1 MTSVLVLGDDGMLG
15 STLSSCLKASPELRV
30 ISTSRKADAVDGF
43 DVSAGGSGLESLIRD
58 RGPFRYAINCIGV
71 LSSDISVDRP
81 GSVIAAVRANALFPH
96 ELATTAMAHGIRV
109 LHVSTD
115 GVFSGNS
122 PDPYVETDRCDC
134 DDIYGRTKVIGEAV
148 QPNVLNFR
156 CSVVGLSPQRRRGL
170 LEWFLSRPRGSAVA
184 GYTNHH
190 WNGVTTLQLAGL
202 CLKIIGKNVFEG
214 LRSRGPIHHFCPN
227 RPISK
232 YDLLMVFRD
241 VFEHDVTI
249 SAECAPT
256 PVSRVL
262 GTIHDGLSGLSGPET
277 SLQEAVQQLAA
288 YARQTE
294 RPGAP
299 IPQPSRRM

>member
-1 MTSVLVLGDDGMLG
+1 MTSVLVLGGDGMLG
-15 STLSSCLKASPELRV
+15 STVSACLKASPQLRV

-43 DVSAGGSGLESLIRD
+43 AVSAGGSGLESLIRD
-58 RGPFRYAINCIGV
+58 RGPFQYAINCIGV
-71 LSSDISVDRP
+71 LSSEISVDRP
-81 GSVIAAVRANALFPH
+81 ESVLAAVRANALFPH
-96 ELATTAMAHGIRV
+96 ELASIAMTHGIRV

-115 GVFSGNS
+115 GVFSGRS

-134 DDIYGRTKVIGEAV
+134 DDVYGRTKVIGEAV
-148 QPNVLNFR
+148 QVNVLNFR

-190 WNGVTTLQLAGL
+190 WNGVTTLQFARL
-202 CLKIIGKNVFEG
+202 CLEIIAGNVFDG
-214 LRSRGPIHHFCPN
+214 LRSRAPTHHFCPN

-232 YDLLMVFRD
+232 YDLLMIFRN
-241 VFEHDVTI
+241 VFEHDITI

-262 GTIHDGLSGLSGPET
+262 GTIYDGLSELPGSAT

-288 YARQTE
+288 DARQAE

-299 IPQPSRRM
+299 IPQSSRRM